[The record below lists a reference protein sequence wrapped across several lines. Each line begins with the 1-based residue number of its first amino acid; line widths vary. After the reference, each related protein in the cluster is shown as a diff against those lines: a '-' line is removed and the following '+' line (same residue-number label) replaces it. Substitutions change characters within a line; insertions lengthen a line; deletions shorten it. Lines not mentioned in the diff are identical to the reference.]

1 MRPGVR
7 RDLALVLGLDAIV
20 SNRRGGVERVI
31 APLDSAATLRSAR
44 MQRRL
49 GNDCGGWLMRQSAA
63 RVGISWLALV
73 LLLVFVPAAQARP
86 AKAQTSAADV
96 RTAVGNGF
104 TAINA
109 ANKKLYA
116 CKWGH
121 CTEAAAALRATAQQW
136 LAVLQPMKAD
146 TKTISAGLKAATTSL
161 QYWNSAGLDAI
172 RADAAARDK
181 SQNKFDGWYRLYKK
195 HYKLGVKFQNRAV
208 NLLS

>member
-1 MRPGVR
+1 
-7 RDLALVLGLDAIV
+7 
-20 SNRRGGVERVI
+20 
-31 APLDSAATLRSAR
+31 
-44 MQRRL
+44 
-49 GNDCGGWLMRQSAA
+49 MRQSAA

-73 LLLVFVPAAQARP
+73 LLLALVPVAQARP
-86 AKAQTSAADV
+86 ANASTSAVDI

-104 TAINA
+104 IAVNA

-121 CTEAAAALRATAQQW
+121 CTKAAKALRATAQKW
-136 LAVLQPMKAD
+136 LAVLQPMRAD
-146 TKTISAGLKAATTSL
+146 TKNISGGLQAATTSL

-181 SQNKFDGWYRLYKK
+181 SQSKFDGWYRLYKK
-195 HYKLGVKFQNRAV
+195 HYKLGVEFQNRAV